1 MDPRLVRLAEHTIGF
16 MPPNEGLVLYRAAL
30 QAGTLGALL
39 EIGSYCGKSAVYLG
53 AGAKEAGTILFSVD
67 HHRGS
72 EEQQPGQ
79 EYFDE
84 RVVDPTT
91 GRVDTLLLFRRT
103 IDAAGLEDTV
113 IPIVGRSEIVAR
125 RWTTPVGLVFIDGGH
140 SEDAVR
146 SDFEGWAPHVVRWPR
161 CDRNVVPGP
170 RTSKT
175 TSIVDAHPPRLCT
188 RYTEKG
194 RRRMLDWLPPQRILT
209 NCPGFTFS
217 PISGETIVSE

>member
-30 QAGTLGALL
+30 QAGPLGALL

-79 EYFDE
+79 EYFDQ

-113 IPIVGRSEIVAR
+113 VPIVGRSEIVAR
-125 RWTTPVGLVFIDGGH
+125 RWTTPVALVFIDGGH
-140 SEDAVR
+140 SEESVR
-146 SDFEGWAPHVVRWPR
+146 SDFEGWAPHVVRGGLLVFHDIYPDPSKGGQAPYR
-161 CDRNVVPGP
+161 VYSEALAGGDFEVALAEGSLRVLKRVGDPLRDFVP
-170 RTSKT
+170 
-175 TSIVDAHPPRLCT
+175 T
-188 RYTEKG
+188 RQGLAAE
-194 RRRMLDWLPPQRILT
+194 
-209 NCPGFTFS
+209 
-217 PISGETIVSE
+217 